1 MILFDKANPLDEIA
15 EIIRTA
21 NPGIADKITGDNII
35 VDKIENVKPEDNDG
49 YNTKAIVRTVG
60 NMNDTLGAI
69 DVKFNRIDLTK
80 YLPQNSIRVQCPSE
94 RGKVMPM
101 NLEATIS
108 KALGTKMEATGRYR
122 DYYGYTGGINC
133 QKGQVVNVYLTPQQ
147 ESLRY
152 MPTRFNFKI
161 FGLGISLEHA
171 IATQGQKPFED
182 DRGCILYTGDGKN
195 WFDNVVRTVD
205 DTRRSHAAT
214 MAMTDFTSVWGEDP
228 RSVIVEHGE
237 EGKLRFKFEAE
248 AFGKIN
254 DILRAQGLPVLPNPY
269 FNSYIL
275 NSFYDTRNGSRY
287 QGSSQPRVTNYGLRI
302 PHSDTDWDYHNLAN
316 MLDEKNSS
324 YWGRASDYC
333 YFPYQVK

>member
-21 NPGIADKITGDNII
+21 NPGIADKVTGDNII

-69 DVKFNRIDLTK
+69 DVRFNRIDLTK

-269 FNSYIL
+269 FNSYTL
-275 NSFYDTRNGSRY
+275 NSYYDTKHGSRY
-287 QGSSQPRVTNYGLRI
+287 HGSSMPRVMNYGLRI
-302 PHSDTDWDYHNLAN
+302 PHSDTDWDYFNLAN
-316 MLDEKNSS
+316 FIDEKDSS

-333 YFPYQVK
+333 YFNYQVK